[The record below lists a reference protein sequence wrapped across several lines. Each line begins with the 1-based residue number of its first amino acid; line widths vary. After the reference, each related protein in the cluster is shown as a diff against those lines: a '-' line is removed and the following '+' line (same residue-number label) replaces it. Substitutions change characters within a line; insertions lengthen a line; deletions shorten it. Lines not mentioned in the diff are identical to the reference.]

1 MVSALWVRVW
11 RHLRKCA
18 ALRHHA
24 RACGQW
30 PVNPLTKGEYR
41 TNQGVQVIEFGWEFF
56 AVGIPAIIFGGISKG
71 GFGSGAAF
79 AAGAILALVVP
90 PGAALGIVLPL
101 FMLVDAATLKP
112 YWGQWHWPSAKGLM
126 IGAVPGC
133 IIAAA
138 LYAVVDGDVF
148 RLLIGVICL
157 AFVAFQMSRALGWLT
172 VRPMPFSTPW
182 AWFAGLISG
191 FTSFVSHAGG
201 PPSAVFL
208 LSQGLSKTAFQ
219 ATTVVVFWAVNWM
232 KVVPYA
238 FLGIF
243 SWDTLMGSLLLAPFA
258 LLGAWIG
265 VKAHHL
271 VPERLFFGLTYVLLV
286 VTGVRLIWVAI

>member
-1 MVSALWVRVW
+1 M
-11 RHLRKCA
+11 RHGRKDNG
-18 ALRHHA
+18 HSSDKT
-24 RACGQW
+24 
-30 PVNPLTKGEYR
+30 LTKWKDSKDR
-41 TNQGVQVIEFGWEFF
+41 CAQVIEFGWQFF

-79 AAGAILALVVP
+79 VAGAILALVVP

-112 YWGQWHWPSAKGLM
+112 YWGKWHWPSAKGLM

-133 IIAAA
+133 VMAAW
-138 LYAVVDGDVF
+138 LYAFVDADVF

-157 AFVAFQMSRALGWLT
+157 AFAAFQISRALGWLT
-172 VRPMPFSTPW
+172 VRHMPFSAPL
-182 AWFAGLISG
+182 AWLAGMVSG

-208 LSQGLSKTAFQ
+208 LSQGVSKTAYQ
-219 ATTVVVFWAVNWM
+219 ATTVLVFWAVNWM

-243 SWDTLMGSLLLAPFA
+243 SWDTIMGSLALAPFA
-258 LLGAWIG
+258 LIGAWIG
-265 VKAHHL
+265 VRAHHL

-286 VTGVRLIWVAI
+286 LTGVRLIWIALG

>member
-1 MVSALWVRVW
+1 M
-11 RHLRKCA
+11 
-18 ALRHHA
+18 
-24 RACGQW
+24 
-30 PVNPLTKGEYR
+30 
-41 TNQGVQVIEFGWEFF
+41 IEFGWQFF

-79 AAGAILALVVP
+79 VAGAILALVVP

-112 YWGQWHWPSAKGLM
+112 YWGKWHWPSAKGLM

-133 IIAAA
+133 IIAAW
-138 LYAVVDGDVF
+138 LYASVDADVF

-157 AFVAFQMSRALGWLT
+157 AFVAFQWSRALGWLT
-172 VRPMPFSTPW
+172 VKTMPFSAPF
-182 AWFAGLISG
+182 AWIAGMVSG

-238 FLGIF
+238 FIGIF
-243 SWDTLMGSLLLAPFA
+243 SWDTIMGSLFLAPFA
-258 LLGAWIG
+258 LVGAWIG

-271 VPERLFFGLTYVLLV
+271 VPERLFFGLTYVLLL
-286 VTGVRLIWVAI
+286 VTGVRLIWVALA

>member
-1 MVSALWVRVW
+1 
-11 RHLRKCA
+11 
-18 ALRHHA
+18 
-24 RACGQW
+24 
-30 PVNPLTKGEYR
+30 
-41 TNQGVQVIEFGWEFF
+41 VIEFGWQFF
-56 AVGIPAIIFGGISKG
+56 AVGIPAVIFGGISKG

-79 AAGAILALVVP
+79 VAGAILALVVP

-112 YWGQWHWPSAKGLM
+112 YWGKWHWPSARGLI
-126 IGAVPGC
+126 IGAMPGVAM
-133 IIAAA
+133 AAW
-138 LYAVVDGDVF
+138 LYTSVDADVF
-148 RLLIGVICL
+148 RLLIGVISL
-157 AFVAFQMSRALGWLT
+157 AFVAYQWSRALGWLS
-172 VRPMPFSTPW
+172 VKQVPFSAPL
-182 AWFAGLISG
+182 AWFAGMVSG

-232 KVVPYA
+232 KAVPYA

-243 SWDTLMGSLLLAPFA
+243 SWDTILGSAALAPFA

-265 VKAHHL
+265 IRAHHL

-286 VTGVRLIWVAI
+286 LTGVRLIWVALT